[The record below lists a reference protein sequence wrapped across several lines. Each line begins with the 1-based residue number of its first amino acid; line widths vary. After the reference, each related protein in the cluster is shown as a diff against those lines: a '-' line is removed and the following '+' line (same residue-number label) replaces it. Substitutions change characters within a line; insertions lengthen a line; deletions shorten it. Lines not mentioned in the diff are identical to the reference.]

1 MRSPLDRLPSFLQNR
16 ALVLKASSFALV
28 GLVNTVVDFAVFSL
42 AHLYAGLP
50 IIVANV
56 LAWIVA
62 VTGSYVM
69 NTLVTF
75 AAETDGKLRAKT
87 YAGFAGSQLGGLVA
101 NTATVFLASK
111 FMHVLLAKTL
121 AIGVTFLV
129 NFTLSHFVVF
139 RPRTNTQRS

>member
-1 MRSPLDRLPSFLQNR
+1 MRSLIDRLPSFLQNR
-16 ALVLKASSFALV
+16 ALVLKAASFALV
-28 GLVNTVVDFAVFSL
+28 GLVNTAVDFAVFSFT
-42 AHLYAGLP
+42 HLYVGLP

-62 VTGSYVM
+62 VSGSYVM

-75 AAETDGKLRAKT
+75 AAESEGKLRAKT
-87 YAGFAGSQLGGLVA
+87 YVGFAGSQLGGLVA

-139 RPRTNTQRS
+139 RPRPDRVR